1 MQESMQSVN
10 QPDVPG
16 PKYQA
21 GLDALSTVPAIK
33 AADA

>member
-1 MQESMQSVN
+1 MQGVN